1 MGKLIPD
8 FVSRPGKTMSFAAEL
23 KDRKIVQW
31 ALAYLAS
38 AWLLMQ
44 LIDVVGERWGV
55 SDGASRIIDVVLVI
69 GFFITLVVAWYH
81 GEQGRQWVSGPEL
94 VIIAALLGIG
104 AIALWVL
111 EGRHGDAETTVGSAT
126 RVAPPVDIDAAPWI
140 AVLPFR
146 VQADDPGLEAFA
158 AGLTDDVTAA
168 LSRFSHLLVL
178 SRSATENVSADIA
191 DVRQLG
197 EALGA
202 RYVMEG
208 SLRGSGETLRLTVQL
223 MDARN
228 GTTVWSE
235 TLDRQLDPSST
246 LQLQDEM
253 TGRIVASVADV
264 NGVVTRTLA
273 AQIDDSAPETLTP
286 YEAVLRWSINRRRVS
301 EQDHLETRI
310 ALERAVRLE
319 PDYADAWA
327 CLSHTYLEEYMSDF
341 NVEPDSLGRALEAAQ
356 TAVGL
361 DPASSLTQY
370 ALALVQY
377 FRQDLGAFRA
387 GIERVIELNPL
398 DTNAIA
404 MLAILLGYSGDWEQS
419 IALTTQ
425 AMELNPDH
433 PGWYRFNSFMNEYR
447 QGHYAAALDIAQRI
461 NMPGYWGDPLART
474 VAHARLGNDTEA
486 GAAAAELLALWP
498 DFEAEYYRKG
508 LLNWIYNQPELVE
521 QIIDGLRRAGLKM
534 ITE

>member
-1 MGKLIPD
+1 
-8 FVSRPGKTMSFAAEL
+8 MSFLAEL

-38 AWLLMQ
+38 AWLVMQ
-44 LIDVVGERWGV
+44 LIDVIGARWGV
-55 SDGASRIIDVVLVI
+55 SDGASRIIDVVLVV

-104 AIALWVL
+104 ALALWVL
-111 EGRHGDAETTVGSAT
+111 HDRPGDVETTAESAS
-126 RVAPPVDIDAAPWI
+126 RIAPPVDIDAAPWI

-146 VQADDPGLEAFA
+146 IQGNDADLTAFA
-158 AGLTDDVTAA
+158 AGLTDDIIAA

-178 SRSATENVSADIA
+178 SRSAIGDASADIA

-197 EALGA
+197 ETLGA

-208 SLRGSGETLRLTVQL
+208 SLRAAGDTLRLTVQL

-228 GTTVWSE
+228 RTTVWSE
-235 TLDRQLDPSST
+235 TLDRELDLSST

-253 TGRIVASVADV
+253 SARIVATVADV

-273 AQIDDSAPETLTP
+273 AKINDSAPETLTP
-286 YEAVLRWSINRRRVS
+286 YEAVLRWSLNRRRVS

-327 CLSHTYLEEYMSDF
+327 CLAHTYLDEYMSDY
-341 NVEPDSLGRALEAAQ
+341 NVLPDSLDRALEAAQ
-356 TAVGL
+356 RAVEL
-361 DPASSLTQY
+361 DAANSLTQY
-370 ALALVQY
+370 SLALVQY

-387 GIERVIELNPL
+387 GTERVIELNPL

-404 MLAILLGYSGDWEQS
+404 LLAILLGYSGDWEQS
-419 IALTTQ
+419 VALMDR

-433 PGWYRFNSFMNEYR
+433 PGWYRFNGFMNEYR

-461 NMPGYWGDPLART
+461 NLPGYWGDPLART
-474 VAHARLGNDTEA
+474 VAYAQLGNETEA
-486 GAAAAELLALWP
+486 RAAARDLLALWP
-498 DFEAEYYRKG
+498 DFETEYYRKG
-508 LLNWIYNQPELVE
+508 LINWIYNQPALVD
-521 QIIDGLRRAGLKM
+521 QIIDGLRKAGLEM
-534 ITE
+534 VTE

>member
-1 MGKLIPD
+1 MSLI
-8 FVSRPGKTMSFAAEL
+8 AEL

-38 AWLLMQ
+38 AWLFMQ
-44 LIDVVGERWGV
+44 LIDVVGARWGV
-55 SDGASRIIDVVLVI
+55 SDGASRMIDVLLIV

-81 GEQGRQWVSGPEL
+81 GEQGRQSVSGPEL
-94 VIIAALLGIG
+94 VIIAALLGIA

-111 EGRHGDAETTVGSAT
+111 DSRSGGTETIVEPAT
-126 RVAPPVDIDAAPWI
+126 RIAPPVDIDAAPWI

-146 VQADDPGLEAFA
+146 VQGDDAGLSVFA
-158 AGLTDDVTAA
+158 AGLTDDITAA

-178 SRSATENVSADIA
+178 SRSATTDVSADTA

-197 EALGA
+197 QVLGA

-208 SLRGSGETLRLTVQL
+208 SLRVSGETLRLTVQL

-235 TLDRQLDPSST
+235 SLDRQLDRSST

-253 TGRIVASVADV
+253 TERIVATVADV

-273 AQIDDSAPETLTP
+273 AQIDESAPETLTP
-286 YEAVLRWSINRRRVS
+286 YEAVLRWSLNRRRVS
-301 EQDHLETRI
+301 ERDHLETRI
-310 ALERAVRLE
+310 ALERAVQLE

-327 CLSHTYLEEYMSDF
+327 CLAHTYLDEYMSGY
-341 NVEPDSLGRALEAAQ
+341 NVRAGSLDRALEAAQ
-356 TAVGL
+356 RAVGL
-361 DPASSLTQY
+361 DPANSLTQY
-370 ALALVQY
+370 SLALVQY

-387 GIERVIELNPL
+387 GTERVIELNPL

-404 MLAILLGYSGDWEQS
+404 LLAILLGYSGDWEQS
-419 IALTTQ
+419 VALTTR

-433 PGWYRFNSFMNEYR
+433 PGWYRFNIFFNEYR

-461 NMPGYWGDPLART
+461 NLPGYWGDPLART
-474 VAHARLGNDTEA
+474 LAHAQLGNEIEA
-486 GAAAAELLALWP
+486 QAAAADLLALWP
-498 DFEAEYYRKG
+498 AFEAEYYRKG
-508 LLNWIYNQPELVE
+508 LVNWIYNQPELVE
-521 QIIDGLRRAGLKM
+521 QTIDGLRKAGLEM
-534 ITE
+534 VTE

>member
-1 MGKLIPD
+1 
-8 FVSRPGKTMSFAAEL
+8 MSFLTEL
-23 KDRKIVQW
+23 KNRKIVQW

-38 AWLLMQ
+38 AWLFMQ
-44 LIDVVGERWGV
+44 LIDVVGARWGV
-55 SDGASRIIDVVLVI
+55 SDGASRIIDVVLVV
-69 GFFITLVVAWYH
+69 GFFVTLVVAWYH

-111 EGRHGDAETTVGSAT
+111 DSESEDTETTIESAA
-126 RVAPPVDIDAAPWI
+126 RVSPPVDIDAAPWI

-146 VQADDPGLEAFA
+146 VQGEDAGLAAFA
-158 AGLTDDVTAA
+158 AGLTDDITAA
-168 LSRFSHLLVL
+168 LSQFSHLLVL
-178 SRSATENVSADIA
+178 SRSATEDVSAEVT

-197 EALGA
+197 QALGA

-208 SLRGSGETLRLTVQL
+208 SLRAVGETLRLTVQI

-235 TLDRQLDPSST
+235 TLDRQLDRSST
-246 LQLQDEM
+246 LQLQDEI
-253 TGRIVASVADV
+253 TARIVATVADV

-273 AQIDDSAPETLTP
+273 AQIDESAPETLTP
-286 YEAVLRWSINRRRVS
+286 YEAVLRWSLNRRRVS

-310 ALERAVRLE
+310 ALERAVQLA

-327 CLSHTYLEEYMSDF
+327 CLAHTYLDEYMSSY
-341 NVEPDSLGRALEAAQ
+341 NVQPDSLDRALDAAQ

-361 DPASSLTQY
+361 DPANSLTQY
-370 ALALVQY
+370 SLALVHY

-387 GIERVIELNPL
+387 GTERVIELNPL

-404 MLAILLGYSGDWEQS
+404 LLAILLGYSGDWEQS
-419 IALTTQ
+419 VALTTR

-433 PGWYRFNSFMNEYR
+433 PGWYRFNTFMDEYR
-447 QGHYAAALDIAQRI
+447 QGRYTAALDIALRI
-461 NMPGYWGDPLART
+461 NMPGYWGDPLTRT
-474 VAHARLGNDTEA
+474 LAHAQLGNEIEA
-486 GAAAAELLALWP
+486 RAAAADLLALWP
-498 DFEAEYYRKG
+498 EFEAEYYRKG
-508 LLNWIYNQPELVE
+508 LLNWIYNQPALVD
-521 QIIDGLRRAGLKM
+521 QIIDGLRKAGLDM
-534 ITE
+534 VTE